1 MKAAV
6 WYGQKDVRVTQVP
19 EPPSPPAGQVK
30 IEVASCGICGTDLHE
45 YLGGPIY
52 IPVDAPHPLTG
63 AQAPVILGH
72 EMSGKVVE
80 VGAGVRK
87 VKAGDRVALCPIIG
101 CLECKWCNSGVM
113 GICPSVAFLGV
124 SWHGGGF
131 AKFVN
136 VYEYMCYLLPP
147 EVSYD
152 VGALVEPFAATVRA
166 VGRAQVQPHE
176 TVAIIGTGPVG
187 LMALQSAR
195 IAGAR
200 QVIAVEPAQ
209 KRQELALQCGA
220 AAVVDP
226 VGQDAVK
233 AVHEFTDGEGA
244 DVVVECAGLERTGM
258 LAGHL
263 TGRTGRIVVMGVF
276 EKPALLDYTD
286 VVYGEK
292 QIIGSM
298 GGYGVFDDAIAMMA
312 DGRFDGHPLITK
324 KIPLDDIVGKG
335 FHALIEHKQDNVKIL
350 VTLK

>member
-6 WYGQKDVRVTQVP
+6 WYGRKDVRVDDVP
-19 EPPSPPAGQVK
+19 EPPSPPSGQVK
-30 IEVASCGICGTDLHE
+30 VEVASCGICGTDLHE

-52 IPVDAPHPLTG
+52 IPVGTPHPLTG
-63 AQAPVILGH
+63 AKAPVILGH
-72 EMSGKVVE
+72 EMSGSVVE
-80 VGAGVRK
+80 VGDGVSK
-87 VKAGDRVALCPIIG
+87 VKKGDRVALCPIIG
-101 CLECKWCNSGVM
+101 CRMCKWCKSGVM

-131 AKFVN
+131 AKYVN
-136 VYEYMCYLLPP
+136 VYEYMCYLLPS

-166 VGRAQVQPHE
+166 VKRAKVQPSE
-176 TVAIIGTGPVG
+176 TVAIVGTGPVG
-187 LMALQSAR
+187 LMALQAAR

-200 QVIAVEPAQ
+200 QVIAVEPAR

-226 VGQDAVK
+226 VKQDAVQ
-233 AVHEFTDGEGA
+233 AVQELTDGEGA
-244 DVVVECAGLERTGM
+244 DVVVECAGLEKTGM
-258 LAGHL
+258 LAGHI

-276 EKPALLDYTD
+276 EKPELFDYTD

-292 QIIGSM
+292 QVIGSM

-312 DGRFDGHPLITK
+312 DGRFDGTPLITK
-324 KIPLDDIVGKG
+324 KIPLEHIVEQG
-335 FHALIEHKQDNVKIL
+335 FHALTYHKQDNVKIL
-350 VTLK
+350 VTLE